1 MNNRYVSKDVV
12 WIWKLHIFSILTTT
26 ALRSSKLSG
35 RSAVFIVFVWCDG
48 VFFRYDH
55 VLTTFFEHVQ
65 SSTTSSAS
73 METISRPYRFLL
85 RSYNVV
91 QSSCCV
97 HPIFVGR
104 SGNVAG
110 VTEVYILCHSMAAIA
125 KGLENIIMFAKISK
139 YRKYQKY
146 DIFWYFLYFW

>member
-1 MNNRYVSKDVV
+1 
-12 WIWKLHIFSILTTT
+12 
-26 ALRSSKLSG
+26 
-35 RSAVFIVFVWCDG
+35 
-48 VFFRYDH
+48 
-55 VLTTFFEHVQ
+55 
-65 SSTTSSAS
+65 

-146 DIFWYFLYFW
+146 DIF

>member
-1 MNNRYVSKDVV
+1 MNLKTAHFFHFDHDRAAFIEIIRTQCGLHSLRLV
-12 WIWKLHIFSILTTT
+12 WW
-26 ALRSSKLSG
+26 G
-35 RSAVFIVFVWCDG
+35 
-48 VFFRYDH
+48 FFRYDH